1 MMNYSV
7 IANYDDCVITV
18 QTNSADTAI
27 CALLEHAER
36 GAAVDVMDNYTGEVY
51 VTANNG
57 EPYITE
63 EWSMMILGWLMMN
76 SWGM

>member
-18 QTNSADTAI
+18 ETNSANTAI
-27 CALLEHAER
+27 SALLDHAER

-63 EWSMMILGWLMMN
+63 EWVMMILGYLLTLA
-76 SWGM
+76 